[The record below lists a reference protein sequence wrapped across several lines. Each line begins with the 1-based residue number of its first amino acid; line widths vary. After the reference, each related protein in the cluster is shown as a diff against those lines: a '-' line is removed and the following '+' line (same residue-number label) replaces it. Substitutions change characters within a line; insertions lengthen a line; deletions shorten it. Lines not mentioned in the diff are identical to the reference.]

1 MNQKIIISLSVLL
14 LVLATA
20 ISIYAIN
27 GSNNKINDDG
37 SSMTTSEPINDSCI
51 SVADSLKGKTESDAT
66 GVIEQAGR
74 EFRVTSRDSDK
85 FPVTQDYNPER
96 IDLIIENNL
105 VVLATC
111 G

>member
-27 GSNNKINDDG
+27 GSNNKSNDDG
-37 SSMTTSEPINDSCI
+37 SMTTSEPINDSCV

-66 GVIEQAGR
+66 VVIEQAGR

-85 FPVTQDYNPER
+85 FPATQDYNSER
-96 IDLIIENNL
+96 INLIIENNL